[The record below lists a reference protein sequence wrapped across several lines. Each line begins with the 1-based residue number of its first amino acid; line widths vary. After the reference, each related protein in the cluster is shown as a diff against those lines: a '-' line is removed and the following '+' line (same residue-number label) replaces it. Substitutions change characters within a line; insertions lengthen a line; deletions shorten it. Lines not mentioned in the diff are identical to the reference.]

1 MMFAKLD
8 ALVNVVVKPAYVAVV
23 PFSQTV
29 TTHTDLMVAAALA
42 DLPTTTS
49 ADLAVTT
56 HADLETGGS
65 DLVVPLPQSV
75 SAAHAALVALA
86 ESIAKMGTSLVMQL
100 DLVVQHIQL
109 VAAALANLSATT
121 REDMEVVTITDLVR
135 AAADL
140 VVRLAQ
146 SVTATLM
153 NPAVFTESPVTR
165 M

>member
-1 MMFAKLD
+1 
-8 ALVNVVVKPAYVAVV
+8 
-23 PFSQTV
+23 
-29 TTHTDLMVAAALA
+29 
-42 DLPTTTS
+42 
-49 ADLAVTT
+49 
-56 HADLETGGS
+56 
-65 DLVVPLPQSV
+65 
-75 SAAHAALVALA
+75 
-86 ESIAKMGTSLVMQL
+86 MGTSLVMQL

-135 AAADL
+135 VAADL

-153 NPAVFTESPVTR
+153 NSAVLTESPVTR